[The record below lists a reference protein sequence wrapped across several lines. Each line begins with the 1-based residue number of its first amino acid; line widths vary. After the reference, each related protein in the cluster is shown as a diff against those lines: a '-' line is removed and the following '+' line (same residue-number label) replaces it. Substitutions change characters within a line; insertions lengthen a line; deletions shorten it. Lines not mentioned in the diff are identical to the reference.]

1 MAAFLTIL
9 GILLIGATVLDAFQT
24 LFHPAGRGALSDWT
38 ARLIWKA
45 FRRVAPRFPGTLT
58 YAGPVAI
65 ASIIVSWAG
74 FTLVGFA
81 LIYLPHMSTQYVFNP
96 GVNPANHRGFWEAFS
111 ASLGA
116 LITLSQGMEP
126 KSEWLGVIRGFEAI
140 IGFGL
145 LTASV
150 SWLLSIYPVLEARR
164 SLAHHATLMH
174 NAERENHIDMFRDC
188 PERVNDWVMGIA
200 YELASLRNQM
210 AQFPISYY
218 FYMAEPKTALAGA
231 LPYLYE
237 MAERALAPGDPA
249 IQIAGTALG
258 GAVEDFLELLAE
270 IFLRMPDDDKQAI
283 LREYAREQMSDMMLL
298 QKTMPYPQKRAS

>member
-1 MAAFLTIL
+1 MVVFLTVL
-9 GILLIGATVLDAFQT
+9 GILLIGAAVLDAFQT

-38 ARLIWKA
+38 ARIVWKA
-45 FRRVAPRFPGTLT
+45 FRAVAPRFPGTLT

-81 LIYLPHMSTQYVFNP
+81 LIYLPHIGTQYVFSP
-96 GVNPANHRGFWEAFS
+96 GVNPANHRGFWEALS
-111 ASLGA
+111 GSLGA

-126 KSEWLGVIRGFEAI
+126 KSEWLGIIRGVEAI

-164 SLAHHATLMH
+164 SLAHHASLLH
-174 NAERENHIDMFRDC
+174 NAERENRIDMVHDC

-200 YELASLRNQM
+200 ANLASLRNQM

-218 FYMAEPKTALAGA
+218 FYMGERQTALAGA

-237 MAERALAPGDPA
+237 MAERALATGDPA
-249 IQIAGTALG
+249 VQLAGTALG
-258 GAVEDFLELLAE
+258 GAVEDFLGLLAE
-270 IFLRMPDDDKQAI
+270 IFLRMPDGDKQAI
-283 LREYAREQMSDMMLL
+283 LREYAREQMADMMLL
-298 QKTMPYPQKRAS
+298 HKTMPYPQKRAS